1 MEQVLLWVSLAIGV
15 VVYLCRFLPQR
26 GSTDTLATADEGVAE
41 VLPPVSRTIA
51 FVLPFVGLLLSF
63 LPVSGG
69 GWLQDGQRIGMGF
82 LLGGIAALLGSADL
96 FSARPSNKARSAST
110 STILVTSV
118 YGLNIATVVL
128 ALMFLRQSLFDSLMG
143 IAIGGFAVTFVLFL
157 GISGTMRPS
166 SPTGRRL
173 AVGAG
178 MLATLAA
185 AASLGS
191 FRDPLTP
198 ELTKLTWSAVLTTF
212 AAIGALLVAGTTLMG
227 IGQSGKLGRIVP
239 LTVLVSVGG
248 LALYQMATRITNTS
262 ELAFIGIG
270 GLLLWIVA
278 LSVLR
283 ESQHR
288 AGNTETTPLLSVPLL
303 AVLVVTSGFLAALQS
318 LQGVGVA
325 VGTLALFIAYP
336 ATLALS
342 ERTEEESDASPLA
355 TVPNGAVGL
364 LLFGALL
371 LFWRLFATRWAGDLR
386 GVNLTDQYA
395 LFGLIVG
402 AALPGLLAAIPRR
415 IQNNTTVGTP
425 TMLGVLILCAIL
437 ALASPAAVLV
447 LFGAKSA
454 VALMIGLALGSVPV
468 LTGGVSLLPG
478 LLALGVALA
487 LNQFTGAIL
496 PDETPTRAEKIRYLA
511 VIMSAIVVAAI
522 LASRIGAGSAKDGA
536 TTK

>member
-26 GSTDTLATADEGVAE
+26 RSTDTLATADEGVAE
-41 VLPPVSRTIA
+41 VLQPVSRTVA

-63 LPVSGG
+63 VPVTGG
-69 GWLQDGQRIGMGF
+69 GWLQDGQRAGMGF
-82 LLGGIAALLGSADL
+82 LLGGIAALLGSIDL
-96 FSARPSNKARSAST
+96 LSARPLNKARSASS
-110 STILVTSV
+110 STILLTSV

-157 GISGTMRPS
+157 GISATMHPN

-173 AVGAG
+173 AVGVG

-198 ELTKLTWSAVLTTF
+198 ELTKLTWSAVLMTF

-262 ELAFIGIG
+262 ELGYIGIG

-288 AGNTETTPLLSVPLL
+288 AGNTGTTPLLSVPLL

-342 ERTEEESDASPLA
+342 ERTEEESDASLLA
-355 TVPNGAVGL
+355 TIPNGAVGL

-415 IQNNTTVGTP
+415 IQNNETVQTP
-425 TMLGVLILCAIL
+425 AMLGVLALCAIL